1 MGLRKHHNNNN
12 KNKNKNKKHQQQ
24 QQQQQQKQTTPTTAT
39 TTTTPTPTPFHPGGI
54 DHWLHSITLLLD
66 QAAVGHLRDVGVAQ
80 LPTWMFKP

>member
-1 MGLRKHHNNNN
+1 MGLRKHHNNN
-12 KNKNKNKKHQQQ
+12 NKNKNKKHQQQ
-24 QQQQQQKQTTPTTAT
+24 QQQQQQKQTTPTTATT

>member
-12 KNKNKNKKHQQQ
+12 KNKNKKH
-24 QQQQQQKQTTPTTAT
+24 QQQQQQKQTTPTTA

-54 DHWLHSITLLLD
+54 DHWLHSIPLLLD

>member
-1 MGLRKHHNNNN
+1 MGLRKHHNNN
-12 KNKNKNKKHQQQ
+12 KDKNKKH
-24 QQQQQQKQTTPTTAT
+24 QQQQQQKQTTPTTATTT